1 MSKKGQPAMSPDN
14 GQRAALTIPHDPP
27 LNGVLNSD
35 SWQKIRKTAA
45 NGTIEENSGVFTVWA
60 VAFDRRVQ
68 TTSFGQGN
76 GAMRTRIITTL
87 KTHPLL
93 PQYRGEND

>member
-45 NGTIEENSGVFTVWA
+45 NAYLGEDA
-60 VAFDRRVQ
+60 Q
-68 TTSFGQGN
+68 
-76 GAMRTRIITTL
+76 II
-87 KTHPLL
+87 
-93 PQYRGEND
+93 